1 MWKTIL
7 WITLKKYKNIIK
19 SLFFLD
25 LTGFFVII
33 EMVFFRI
40 EEVDKHENDIP
51 AKQEKKSKGSWFQ
64 SKDEHKRRKKSIG

>member
-1 MWKTIL
+1 MDNYFWYTENQEKIVFY
-7 WITLKKYKNIIK
+7 ID
-19 SLFFLD
+19 FVQ
-25 LTGFFVII
+25 FFVII

>member
-33 EMVFFRI
+33 EMVFFRA
-40 EEVDKHENDIP
+40 EEVDRYENDIP
-51 AKQEKKSKGSWFQ
+51 AKKET
-64 SKDEHKRRKKSIG
+64 